1 MVQIPLIESVP
12 ALAVIEPRA
21 TIDVLAVIVEVLA
34 MPFTLRVPALAVID
48 PSTTTDVLLSLIHI

>member
-34 MPFTLRVPALAVID
+34 MPFTINVPSLRVLE
-48 PSTTTDVLLSLIHI
+48 H